1 MALRDQAVQ
10 SQRDAPGAA
19 ALAITLRIAIGRGQH
34 QQPQPRS
41 SLGLLRVPLRP
52 LRIKVREQLGA
63 GDGRVSHAAAVLW
76 PV

>member
-34 QQPQPRS
+34 QQPQLRS
-41 SLGLLRVPLRP
+41 AVGLLRVPLRP
-52 LRIKVREQLGA
+52 LRI
-63 GDGRVSHAAAVLW
+63 
-76 PV
+76 